1 MEKKW
6 KSTIKTVAI
15 AVFFVA
21 IFLIYFNSLGNKS
34 SQPRSEKAKTEVE
47 QLSSYDMLGNYP
59 KTPRDV
65 VKLHCR
71 FFKIFYGEKLT
82 DDELYVLNQQVRY
95 LYSSDMIALN
105 DENANLINLKN
116 NIEKMDEEGYLY
128 KSFTLPEASQIK
140 EYTQNGIEMATMEV
154 TVTIDM
160 EDTIGYLYVQYVL
173 VKENDQWKIEAWGET
188 MMNNN

>member
-82 DDELYVLNQQVRY
+82 DDELYILNQQVRY
-95 LYSSDMIALN
+95 LYSSDLLALN
-105 DENANLINLKN
+105 NENANLINLKN
-116 NIEKMDEEGYLY
+116 SIEKMDEEGYLY

>member
-1 MEKKW
+1 MNKKW

-15 AVFFVA
+15 AAFFVA

-82 DDELYVLNQQVRY
+82 DDELYILNQQVRY
-95 LYSSDMIALN
+95 LYSSDLLALN
-105 DENANLINLKN
+105 NENANLINLKN
-116 NIEKMDEEGYLY
+116 SIEKMDEEGYLY